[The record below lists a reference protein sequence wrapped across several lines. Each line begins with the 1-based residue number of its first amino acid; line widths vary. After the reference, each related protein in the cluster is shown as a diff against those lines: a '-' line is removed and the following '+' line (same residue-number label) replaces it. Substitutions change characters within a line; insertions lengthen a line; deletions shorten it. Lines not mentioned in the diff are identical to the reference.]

1 MENMNYLD
9 LVLGGIVVLSALIG
23 LARGLVKEV
32 LSLIAWAIAIYVA
45 WRFAEPMA
53 QDHIR
58 QFIDDALISYLAA
71 FGILFLVTLFVVG
84 LLNMIIAQILTST
97 GLSGFDRF
105 LGMLFGL
112 ARGLVIGALV
122 VFVIGLT
129 PLTKENWW
137 STSRLAPGFESVGAW
152 GWERLPP
159 NVRQLLRNGGDTVA
173 EASNQLGIS
182 ADQSGV
188 EQTGQSDSADRPG
201 LRVSGEQR
209 NAISDMSDAELRLES
224 LSNEH
229 PDNQVAQPSQP
240 PLQQQAQPAQP
251 QPSQPDTNDVQSDQQ
266 LSPPPLQL
274 ESVQ

>member
-9 LVLGGIVVLSALIG
+9 LVLGGIVLLSALIG

-32 LSLIAWAIAIYVA
+32 LSLIAWAVAIYVA

-53 QDHIR
+53 EDHIR
-58 QFIDDALISYLAA
+58 KFIDDALISYLAA

-129 PLTKENWW
+129 PLTKESWW
-137 STSRLAPGFESVGAW
+137 LTSRLAPGFENVGAW
-152 GWERLPP
+152 GWERLPQ
-159 NVRQLLRNGGDTVA
+159 NVRELLRTGGETVA
-173 EASNQLGIS
+173 EAGNQFGLS
-182 ADQSGV
+182 ADQLGV
-188 EQTGQSDSADRPG
+188 EHTGQSASAERPG
-201 LRVSGEQR
+201 LRVSGQQR
-209 NAISDMSDAELRLES
+209 NAISDMSDAELHLES
-224 LSNEH
+224 LSNE
-229 PDNQVAQPSQP
+229 PASD
-240 PLQQQAQPAQP
+240 LQSPVNQPAQP
-251 QPSQPDTNDVQSDQQ
+251 NQSGNNDAADQTLPSPR
-266 LSPPPLQL
+266 LQL

>member
-9 LVLGGIVVLSALIG
+9 VVLGGIVVLSALIG

-32 LSLIAWAIAIYVA
+32 LSLIAWAVAIYVA
-45 WRFAEPMA
+45 WRFAERLA
-53 QDHIR
+53 EDHVR
-58 QFIDDALISYLAA
+58 KFIDDALISYLAA
-71 FGILFLVTLFVVG
+71 FGILFLVALFVVG
-84 LLNMIIAQILTST
+84 LLNMIIAQLLTST

-129 PLTKENWW
+129 PLIKESWW
-137 STSRLAPGFESVGAW
+137 HTSRLAPGFENIGAW

-159 NVRQLLRNGGDTVA
+159 NVREMLRNGGDTVA
-173 EASNQLGIS
+173 EASNQLGLS
-182 ADQSGV
+182 SEQGV
-188 EQTGQSDSADRPG
+188 ELSEQSDSADRPE

-209 NAISDMSDAELRLES
+209 NAISEMSDTERSDAELRLES
-224 LSNEH
+224 LDSGNSL
-229 PDNQVAQPSQP
+229 NQQLPSDQAVQP
-240 PLQQQAQPAQP
+240 PPV
-251 QPSQPDTNDVQSDQQ
+251 QPDQPRPTESQSDDT

>member
-9 LVLGGIVVLSALIG
+9 IVLGGIVVLSALIG

-32 LSLIAWAIAIYVA
+32 LSLIAWAVAIYVA
-45 WRFAEPMA
+45 WRFAETVA
-53 QDHIR
+53 NDHIR
-58 QFIDDALISYLAA
+58 KFIDDALISYLAA

-129 PLTKENWW
+129 PLTKESWW
-137 STSRLAPGFESVGAW
+137 LTSRLAPGFESVGAW

-159 NVRQLLRNGGDTVA
+159 NVREMLRNGGETVA
-173 EASNQLGIS
+173 EAGNHLGIQ
-182 ADQSGV
+182 APGVQGV
-188 EQTGQSDSADRPG
+188 ENTEQSNSADRPG
-201 LRVSGEQR
+201 LRASGEQR

-224 LSNEH
+224 LSSEH
-229 PDNQVAQPSQP
+229 PLNQP
-240 PLQQQAQPAQP
+240 PQSNQPAAQ
-251 QPSQPDTNDVQSDQQ
+251 QEQPDQSSSNAPQSDDA